1 LEEQEEDMAVGGRI
15 KIKAS
20 WVREVLVLN
29 LSQNYIKDAGILTQI
44 FPNIKELYSLE
55 KSNILNKIHTHNKKP
70 KNPRSVPKLNKINP
84 TRIKHIKQP

>member
-29 LSQNYIKDAGILTQI
+29 LSQNYIKDAGILTHI
-44 FPNIKELYSLE
+44 FPNIKELYLS
-55 KSNILNKIHTHNKKP
+55 
-70 KNPRSVPKLNKINP
+70 KNLIS
-84 TRIKHIKQP
+84 